1 MRLWRHLG
9 AVRAAQAQAVA
20 RRAELAAPAAALLAR
35 WRRHPLT
42 ALGIAGGVGL
52 LLGALGLRLPRMAG
66 WSSLLRGGLAEAL
79 AQGIRLATAPGAGDD
94 NRA

>member
-1 MRLWRHLG
+1 
-9 AVRAAQAQAVA
+9 
-20 RRAELAAPAAALLAR
+20 
-35 WRRHPLT
+35 
-42 ALGIAGGVGL
+42 
-52 LLGALGLRLPRMAG
+52 MAG